1 MGLRYLEKL
10 CAHHY
15 VIVVYL
21 NVCVPITV
29 IVVCLNVSALW
40 ALPLPAMPRCPAQEQ
55 SPQDAAW
62 PL

>member
-29 IVVCLNVSALW
+29 IVVCLNVSVPGA
-40 ALPLPAMPRCPAQEQ
+40 ACP
-55 SPQDAAW
+55 
-62 PL
+62 